1 MQIADYQVERVSL
14 PDEDPDWQIA
24 GHRIPTNDGC
34 IFTLIAED
42 GTRGEGYAAAFAH
55 LGTTQ
60 DDTFEA
66 LRLAGELIIGRQAF
80 AIEAAMAAVNAALPG
95 ANPARAAV
103 DCALHD
109 LKARAMNVPLYELLG
124 GKSRERVEVMRIL
137 ALKAPDAMAE
147 RAARLAG
154 EGYRALKVKLA
165 GAVHEDVAR
174 VRAVREAVGADV
186 RLSAD
191 ANMAFDVADATDFA
205 ARVDELGVTMIEQPV
220 PSDALGALREV
231 WRSAIPLEA
240 DEAAASPRAV
250 LSLAAHRSV
259 DGINLKLARSGGI
272 LATLGMARMCEAGG
286 LAYRMGANVG
296 SQLLV
301 AHALHVAVSLPL
313 IDLPCELAEFVRLEG
328 DPYRGIE
335 IVDGAIAPPEGI
347 GTGIERIRHA
357 GR

>member
-1 MQIADYQVERVSL
+1 
-14 PDEDPDWQIA
+14 
-24 GHRIPTNDGC
+24 
-34 IFTLIAED
+34 
-42 GTRGEGYAAAFAH
+42 
-55 LGTTQ
+55 
-60 DDTFEA
+60 
-66 LRLAGELIIGRQAF
+66 
-80 AIEAAMAAVNAALPG
+80 
-95 ANPARAAV
+95 
-103 DCALHD
+103 
-109 LKARAMNVPLYELLG
+109 
-124 GKSRERVEVMRIL
+124 
-137 ALKAPDAMAE
+137 MAE